1 MWLGEKHREG
11 LATLKY
17 GLLQNKGFLM
27 ITGDVGTGKTALI
40 KAIEKEIEA
49 HIMLITIP
57 DPSLSLLEF
66 YNVMANELGMNRTFD
81 SKGAFLIEFKRLVL
95 KAAAAHRYVLMIIDE
110 AHRLT
115 SELLEE
121 IRLLSNIDLGGQVLV
136 STFLV
141 GQLELKEL
149 ISKTENRAVRQR
161 ISVAY
166 ELLPLT
172 FEETEQYISH
182 RLHVSGSKSPIFT
195 PEAIRVVHARSFGY
209 PRLINII
216 CDHALV
222 TGFVSG
228 AKTIGPEII
237 EECCNEL
244 RITLGPN
251 PTEGKSPVPTAE
263 NFETAP
269 LAPPF
274 STYLP
279 NANRGAWRLAGIV
292 STFAGLLGLGWFYE
306 ADLIRSAVTNLVG
319 ISRERI
325 SGGTSATVA
334 EKEPTSQPIVDK
346 EIREIPTATPAP
358 KIPEVAEKQAS
369 DATINARE
377 GSNPAP
383 AGSLA
388 EPQSDRTQP
397 ARVQAT
403 APQPPAPP
411 PEPRVG
417 TPKKIQS
424 QEAKVFTVNFE
435 KGSAELPAYADE
447 QLTRAASVLK
457 KFPEARAVIEGH
469 TDSTGDP
476 SSERVVSYARA
487 ASVRDYLLD
496 QGIEPR
502 RLKVSAHGSQ
512 KPLETNNTSEDRGKN
527 RRGVIRIVDIM
538 SQ

>member
-1 MWLGEKHREG
+1 MYLPFFKLHSRPFDISPDPSFMWLGEKHREG

-17 GLLQNKGFLM
+17 GLLQNKGLLM

-40 KAIEKEIEA
+40 QAIEKEIEA

-66 YNVMANELGMNRTFD
+66 YNVIANELGMNRTFET
-81 SKGAFLIEFKRLVL
+81 KGAFLIEFKRLVL

-121 IRLLSNIDLGGQVLV
+121 IRLLSNIDLDGQVLV

-149 ISKTENRAVRQR
+149 ISRTENRAVRQR

-195 PEAIRVVHARSFGY
+195 PEAIGVVHARSFGY

-228 AKTIGPEII
+228 VKTIGPEII

-251 PTEGKSPVPTAE
+251 LTEEKRPVPAAGK
-263 NFETAP
+263 FRETAP
-269 LAPPF
+269 PAPPF
-274 STYLP
+274 SAHP
-279 NANRGAWRLAGIV
+279 PV
-292 STFAGLLGLGWFYE
+292 
-306 ADLIRSAVTNLVG
+306 
-319 ISRERI
+319 
-325 SGGTSATVA
+325 
-334 EKEPTSQPIVDK
+334 
-346 EIREIPTATPAP
+346 
-358 KIPEVAEKQAS
+358 
-369 DATINARE
+369 
-377 GSNPAP
+377 P
-383 AGSLA
+383 AGTPGGLPESCPPLRRF
-388 EPQSDRTQP
+388 SRWGGFTRRTL
-397 ARVQAT
+397 
-403 APQPPAPP
+403 
-411 PEPRVG
+411 
-417 TPKKIQS
+417 S
-424 QEAKVFTVNFE
+424 
-435 KGSAELPAYADE
+435 
-447 QLTRAASVLK
+447 
-457 KFPEARAVIEGH
+457 EARLPILWEQ
-469 TDSTGDP
+469 
-476 SSERVVSYARA
+476 RA
-487 ASVRDYLLD
+487 
-496 QGIEPR
+496 
-502 RLKVSAHGSQ
+502 H
-512 KPLETNNTSEDRGKN
+512 
-527 RRGVIRIVDIM
+527 RRGNK
-538 SQ
+538 